1 MAYTAKPAKLP
12 QWATNTGTN
21 ILTGLTA
28 TAAEWQSNVTSGS
41 VTYGVIRYT
50 FSGSPDLSTVTAGH
64 TLNVTTGFTNAENK
78 VSGAE
83 ILTVNNASDWVE
95 VKSWER
101 LSNALDET
109 GVSATSTT
117 ITSTAARIME
127 PSTAKKGVGLLSP
140 EKPSDGVLN
149 WLLYYIYAWL
159 YMLDQNYPT
168 GYKLGPEL
176 TAGPGISL
184 TDNGDNTKLITGD
197 GVISTG
203 TITQASHGFAVT
215 NAIYHNGTTWAKAQG
230 NALATCRSVWI
241 VTSVPTVNTFI
252 AVRAG
257 RVTVASHGLTPGSL
271 YFLSATSAGAITTT
285 RPVGST
291 SAPLGYYLPCVYVE
305 TANVLHI
312 LGQAEPTFNP
322 IYAEYIASTTVALST
337 INFAGLS
344 LNNIGDTVNLKM
356 TARSIN
362 SNLAR
367 PRIKFSGVTTYHYN
381 TQWTD
386 SGASYVWTADT
397 AASTTY
403 IQIGR
408 GATSSDARNTHVFEG
423 TIAKGWDDDS
433 DGSDDYNRWSYRGTH
448 TMARSGIP
456 IITQNGGGAY
466 DGTDITNIDFG
477 SSSGIELRAGNYI
490 RLIIDQM
497 PES

>member
-78 VSGAE
+78 ISGLE

-95 VKSWER
+95 VKSFER

-127 PSTAKKGVGLLSP
+127 PSTAKKGVGFLAP
-140 EKPSDGVLN
+140 EKPSDGVFN

-176 TAGPGISL
+176 TAGPGIAIS
-184 TDNGDNTKLITGD
+184 DNGDNTKLITGD

-203 TITQASHGFAVT
+203 TITQSSHGFSVT
-215 NAIYHNGTTWAKAQG
+215 NAIYHNGTTWAKAKG
-230 NALATCRSVWI
+230 DTLATSRSVWI
-241 VTSVPTVNTFI
+241 VTSVPTANTFI

-257 RVTVASHGLTPGSL
+257 RVTVASHGLSAGSL
-271 YFLSATSAGAITTT
+271 YYLSAATAGALTTT

-291 SAPLGYYLPCVYVE
+291 TTPLGYFTPLVFAE
-305 TANVLHI
+305 STSILHI
-312 LGQAEPTFNP
+312 VGGNPQFNP
-322 IYAEYIASTTVALST
+322 VYAEYVATGNVALNTLAFSN
-337 INFAGLS
+337 IS
-344 LNNIGDTVNLKM
+344 LNNVGNTLRFELTGEEDDSAVATARIKFSAIAAGNYSFVDWNDEGGTWTRVSSTAQNYFNIGDTDGGSAGDNMTCYGKIMRVNSDEWHCYSEYSQKPSGGSSPELGIIRGR
-356 TARSIN
+356 TLTTS
-362 SNLAR
+362 SNL
-367 PRIKFSGVTTYHYN
+367 
-381 TQWTD
+381 
-386 SGASYVWTADT
+386 
-397 AASTTY
+397 
-403 IQIGR
+403 
-408 GATSSDARNTHVFEG
+408 
-423 TIAKGWDDDS
+423 
-433 DGSDDYNRWSYRGTH
+433 
-448 TMARSGIP
+448 
-456 IITQNGGGAY
+456 
-466 DGTDITNIDFG
+466 TNIDFG
-477 SSSGIELRAGNYI
+477 SSSSNFRLISGDFI
-490 RLIIDQM
+490 RLIIDRM
-497 PES
+497 PDA